1 MAQPYHVTSHL
12 ASLVSLFS
20 PKLDNL
26 IPNTKL
32 RVPPLLAFCLHLAIP
47 FPSFQP
53 KHFSL
58 QNLHSQTRLRVTVK
72 GKCVCGGGVL
82 ITQVWVSQTDQTCL
96 CSYMSHTVHRHCNH
110 DALLAGPPLLLHGF
124 VPIRVDIRFREASKS
139 QSRCVMQYLC
149 SIHAG
154 FMSSTVPSPFH
165 SSAKLSLRD

>member
-72 GKCVCGGGVL
+72 GKCVWGGGSSSHKSGCHRQ
-82 ITQVWVSQTDQTCL
+82 TRPVSAVICLTLSTDTATTMH
-96 CSYMSHTVHRHCNH
+96 YW
-110 DALLAGPPLLLHGF
+110 LAHP
-124 VPIRVDIRFREASKS
+124 
-139 QSRCVMQYLC
+139 C
-149 SIHAG
+149 
-154 FMSSTVPSPFH
+154 SSTALFPLGWTLGLERHQS
-165 SSAKLSLRD
+165 LSLDV